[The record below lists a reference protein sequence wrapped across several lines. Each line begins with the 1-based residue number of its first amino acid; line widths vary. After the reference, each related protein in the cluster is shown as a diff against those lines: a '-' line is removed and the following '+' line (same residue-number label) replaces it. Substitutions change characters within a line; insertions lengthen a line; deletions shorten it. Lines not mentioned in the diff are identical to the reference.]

1 MSSKRRLARNLRR
14 MGEPDITVVDKSS
27 FAGKPKPI
35 LLTEPTM
42 RDLAPYGSEMRK
54 ALELGY
60 QQGLES
66 PCVLVVWRG
75 SAYAKEQ
82 GLAGADEPLTFR
94 PIAGAEL
101 SRLSGLPAYMSG
113 PAVDMLPMYLF
124 GLTRREDIEIDYA
137 TDMAPEGAEL
147 AWRYSRCFRRTY
159 GPSLGAAGMEALER
173 LTGVG
178 RDA

>member
-1 MSSKRRLARNLRR
+1 MGRARGR
-14 MGEPDITVVDKSS
+14 
-27 FAGKPKPI
+27 
-35 LLTEPTM
+35 
-42 RDLAPYGSEMRK
+42 
-54 ALELGY
+54 GY
-60 QQGLES
+60 QRGLES
-66 PCVLVVWRG
+66 PGVRVVWRG
-75 SAYAKEQ
+75 SAYAKEH

-137 TDMAPEGAEL
+137 TDMGPEGAEL

-159 GPSLGAAGMEALER
+159 SPSLGAAGMVTPER
-173 LTGVG
+173 PNPSG
-178 RDA
+178 RAAGPRPRPAVPSWE